1 MKPLSLYIHI
11 PFCVQKCDYCDFLSF
26 SATDGEKAAYVNALI
41 DELNA
46 ASVTLG
52 AAAGERE
59 VISVYIGGGTPSAI
73 PAEDIVRIL
82 GAVREGF
89 FMDPDCEISMEVNPG
104 TVTVENLN
112 VYRAA
117 GINRLS
123 VGCQSMHDNELK
135 LLGRIHTKQD
145 ILNTFHAARRAGFTN
160 INIDLMSAL
169 PDQKYDDYMD
179 SVAQVVALSP
189 EHISAYA
196 LMLEEGTP
204 FYEEYSDEIRDEDLD
219 LQMYMET
226 NRYLSAHGYER
237 YEISNYARLSDD
249 AGERT
254 NNDAYRC
261 LHNVVYWKRGDYL
274 GCGLGASSLIDEVRF
289 HNTEDFDAYIASAG
303 NPDTLHEDIEEL
315 DYHARMEEFM
325 FLGLR
330 MTEGIS
336 VKNFEE
342 TFHHPIRR
350 IYAKAIDSL
359 KEEGLLAVEGDT
371 IRLTDTGINV
381 SNYALA
387 RFLFD
392 E

>member
-145 ILNTFHAARRAGFTN
+145 ILNTFHAARDAGFTN

-179 SVAQVVALSP
+179 SVAQVVALHP

-204 FYEEYSDEIRDEDLD
+204 FYEEYSEEVRNEDLD

-226 NRYLSAHGYER
+226 YKYLSAHGYER
-237 YEISNYARLSDD
+237 YEISNYARKD
-249 AGERT
+249 AH
-254 NNDAYRC
+254 ASYRC
-261 LHNVVYWKRGDYL
+261 LHNVVYWRRGDYL
-274 GCGLGASSLIDEVRF
+274 GLGLGASSLIDEVRF
-289 HNTEDFDAYIASAG
+289 HNAEDYDAYLAADG

-336 VKNFEE
+336 IRNFEE

-359 KEEGLLAVEGDT
+359 TEEGLLVVQGDT

>member
-11 PFCVQKCDYCDFLSF
+11 PFCEQKCNYCDFLSF
-26 SATDGEKAAYVNALI
+26 SAEEAEKAAYMRALTE
-41 DELNA
+41 ELSA
-46 ASVTLG
+46 ASLIYG
-52 AAAGERE
+52 REAGTWE
-59 VISVYIGGGTPSAI
+59 VISVYFGGGTPSVIATEEI
-73 PAEDIVRIL
+73 AGIMELLRTRFQMS
-82 GAVREGF
+82 A
-89 FMDPDCEISMEVNPG
+89 DCEVSIEVNPG
-104 TVTVENLN
+104 TVTGEKLSA
-112 VYRAA
+112 YRNA

-123 VGCQSMHDNELK
+123 IGCQSMQDEELQ
-135 LLGRIHTKQD
+135 LLGRIHTKAEF
-145 ILNTFHAARRAGFTN
+145 IETFHAARNAGFDN

-179 SVAQVVALSP
+179 SVAQVVDLHP

-196 LMLEEGTP
+196 LIIEEGTP

-226 NRYLSAHGYER
+226 NKFLSAHGYER
-237 YEISNYARLSDD
+237 YEISNYARRDSGDIS
-249 AGERT
+249 R
-254 NNDAYRC
+254 RC
-261 LHNVVYWKRGDYL
+261 RHNVVYWKRGDYL
-274 GCGLGASSLIDEVRF
+274 GTGLGASSLIDEVRF
-289 HNTEDFDAYIASAG
+289 RNTEDLDTYIAAGG
-303 NPDTLHEDIEEL
+303 NPDTLHEDIEVL
-315 DYHARMEEFM
+315 NFHARMEEFM

-336 VKNFEE
+336 MKAFEA

-350 IYAKAIDSL
+350 IYAHAIDDL
-359 KEEGLLAVEGDT
+359 TEEGLLAVEGDT